1 MAVQTHGRAGKKE
14 TCEGCRKNKHR
25 RRGVEVV
32 WWCWVRGEA
41 LVIGVR
47 LRGVLLAAADRTS
60 GGREPAGQLGITGSG
75 VEELDEGIMKLG
87 L

>member
-1 MAVQTHGRAGKKE
+1 M
-14 TCEGCRKNKHR
+14 
-25 RRGVEVV
+25 
-32 WWCWVRGEA
+32 
-41 LVIGVR
+41 IGVR

-60 GGREPAGQLGITGSG
+60 GGREPAGQMGITGSG